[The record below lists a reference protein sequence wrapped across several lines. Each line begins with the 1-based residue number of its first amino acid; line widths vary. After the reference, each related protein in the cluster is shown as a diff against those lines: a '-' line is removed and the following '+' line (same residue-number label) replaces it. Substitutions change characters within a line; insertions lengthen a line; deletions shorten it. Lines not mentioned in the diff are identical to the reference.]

1 MTSFTTRVTL
11 HKVKED
17 SEVYTELH
25 DYMEQEGFKRTIKS
39 GDDITYH
46 LPHAEYNFVG
56 NVSRDDVLE
65 RAKKAA
71 KKTNKNHSVLVTES
85 AGRTWSGLDK
95 VE

>member
-25 DYMEQEGFKRTIKS
+25 DYMEQEGFKRTITS
-39 GDDITYH
+39 NNDVTYH
-46 LPHAEYNFVG
+46 LPHAEYDFVG
-56 NVSRDDVLE
+56 NITRNEVLE
-65 RAKKAA
+65 KAKRAAGKTKK
-71 KKTNKNHSVLVTES
+71 KYSVLVTEA
-85 AGRTWSGLDK
+85 AGRTWNGLDK